1 MPVGYAGKIEIAHKI
16 AGELS
21 NMAKSFGFNVFT
33 RTAARATKYMAAS
46 LGIATLAAP
55 MAQATGFLY
64 VDSAFHNLPRI
75 QIGVPG
81 QQVGP
86 DGRPLLHGSVQTGV
100 YLDTQDIKVEISD
113 QVAKTYIKQTFKN
126 ETDKILSGTYLFPLP
141 DDATFSS
148 FSLHID
154 GKPVEGKILEKA
166 EATAQ
171 YEAIVRKMIDPGLLE
186 YADYKTVRARI
197 YPIPAHGSKTV
208 ELEYTQ
214 LLKTNGGIVSYKY
227 PLRSTNKD
235 AVNETKINVSIK
247 GKQGIRTIWSPTHH
261 ISMERK
267 GEHQAT
273 VTFKENNGSDDKDF
287 LLSYVLSGNE
297 LATNLQAHRKD
308 GEDGYFLLAISPPI
322 AGKAAV
328 AKDIVIVADTSG
340 SMAGEW
346 LEQSKKSLKYMVNS
360 LNAGDR
366 FNIVQ
371 FNTDAD
377 AFESNLLEA
386 TKENKAKAIAYINEL
401 EAHGGTNMAD
411 AVSLGASMF
420 QSGSKRPSY
429 MLMMTDGEPTVGK
442 TGHKEIA
449 GLLSGKPDVRVF
461 SLGIG
466 YDINTQLLD
475 KIASGHHGTAQFV
488 EPGENLETALSGLY
502 DKIRNPVM
510 SDVKIAYE
518 GIQIKDQ
525 YPRTVNDMFANT
537 QVLLVGK
544 YKGNGEAKIKI
555 SGNVNGVSKNFSF
568 PLAFPEKEV
577 AANYLP
583 RLWAMRRVGHLTE
596 VAKENGNTQEIVD
609 EIMALSRQHGIIT
622 AYSSYLVTEP
632 GADQV
637 AMRGNPARPVFAGGG
652 GSRRTRQMPF
662 NMPNPFA
669 APVSSPKAAPS
680 PVASS
685 IRMGKVGGPGSPAP
699 QIASAGSDRATR
711 FAFAGNSGGGNP
723 AAAVIPN
730 TNMGRSVR
738 GMYQTAPRELQI
750 ASDNAYIG
758 SLDER
763 GKDAGAK
770 SLIAMMSNK
779 EEKGESAVHF
789 KKVQSKLKSD
799 TYVEGDDSSISG
811 TKIVDD
817 KTFRLK
823 NGSWVDDALAVFKGK
838 TEKVEFASK
847 RYFELIKEFPGI
859 GKYLSVGKNVTL
871 VFKGTCFKIAAESV
885 DLPG

>member
-1 MPVGYAGKIEIAHKI
+1 
-16 AGELS
+16 
-21 NMAKSFGFNVFT
+21 MAKSFGFNVFT
-33 RTAARATKYMAAS
+33 RTTKYLAAS
-46 LGIATLAAP
+46 LGIAILAAP

-64 VDSAFHNLPRI
+64 VDSAFHSLPRI

-100 YLDTQDIKVEISD
+100 YLDTQDIKVEIFD

-273 VTFKENNGSDDKDF
+273 VTFKENNGSDEKDF

-340 SMAGEW
+340 SMAGDW

-685 IRMGKVGGPGSPAP
+685 IRMGKVGAPGAPAL
-699 QIASAGSDRATR
+699 QMASA
-711 FAFAGNSGGGNP
+711 
-723 AAAVIPN
+723 
-730 TNMGRSVR
+730 SVN
-738 GMYQTAPRELQI
+738 GMYRSAPRELQI
-750 ASDNAYIG
+750 M
-758 SLDER
+758 DER
-763 GKDAGAK
+763 PSTRDFREGSVSQISSVSMGRSVKSAGDNFYYGGSGVGKDAGAK

-823 NGSWVDDALAVFKGK
+823 NGSWVDDALAAFKGK

-859 GKYLSVGKNVTL
+859 AKYLSIGKNIKL
-871 VFKGTCFKIAAESV
+871 VFKGTCFEVQGGKEE
-885 DLPG
+885 LPS